1 MEIKITH
8 ENIELTEAIQVYLE
22 EKFSKLDQFMPNLLL
37 ADVWL
42 GKTTNHHRKG
52 EVFECKINL
61 AYPGGVFH
69 VEQVDQDLYKAINQA
84 KEVLIRE
91 ITEFK
96 ETHRNHQ
103 S

>member
-22 EKFSKLDQFMPNLLL
+22 EKLSKLDQFMPNLLL

-52 EVFECKINL
+52 EVFECKVNL
-61 AYPGGVFH
+61 TYPGGVFRA
-69 VEQVDQDLYKAINQA
+69 EQVDDDLYKSINEA

-91 ITEFK
+91 INKFK
-96 ETHRNHQ
+96 ETHRDH
-103 S
+103 